1 LRFEKARW
9 IWGRMSIARSFS
21 PSIWGGVRSSALS
34 SATRNFTIIP
44 AEEAAIA
51 LEGRVKELSDEYGA
65 AFNRHSFGLSLK
77 GNLWRAGL
85 AFLPGPQDVSKF
97 AWPVEGPARVIV
109 LKSTGAI
116 SRFLKKEES
125 ADEERITFGD
135 PTQAV
140 DEALSASAG
149 GRIRST
155 SRLGT
160 TVRGVLA

>member
-1 LRFEKARW
+1 MSPGALRDA
-9 IWGRMSIARSFS
+9 
-21 PSIWGGVRSSALS
+21 VLSALKQDGRLQELE
-34 SATRNFTIIP
+34 TEDITIIP
-44 AEEAAIA
+44 AEEATIA